1 MPHPIGLYVHVPFC
15 RSKCGY
21 CNFYSEV
28 NDSSRAAYVETVC
41 REIRSYAGQGI
52 TADTL
57 YFGGGTPSVLRAF
70 EIAAIV
76 SACRESFSLSGEWT
90 IECNPDS
97 ADAQLLRELKALGFN
112 RLSFG
117 VQSMVDHELKL
128 LGRRHDRETAE
139 RAVKAA
145 REAGFTNISLDLML
159 GIPDQTEETLM
170 ETLRRITA
178 VRPEHISA
186 YLLKIEADTPFDR
199 AEIRSRCAD
208 EDVSADRYLS
218 VSSYLKEAGYD
229 HYEISNFALP
239 GFESRHN
246 SRYWRCGEYL
256 GFGPAAH
263 SFFMGRRSYHPPKL
277 SDYIR
282 SGGENRIDDGA
293 GGDPEERL
301 MLGLRL
307 REGITPAQCGFSPQ
321 EGEKLLKKARPLEQA
336 GLLTVTED
344 RIALTADGF
353 LLSNSIIATL
363 L

>member
-1 MPHPIGLYVHVPFC
+1 
-15 RSKCGY
+15 
-21 CNFYSEV
+21 
-28 NDSSRAAYVETVC
+28 
-41 REIRSYAGQGI
+41 
-52 TADTL
+52 
-57 YFGGGTPSVLRAF
+57 
-70 EIAAIV
+70 
-76 SACRESFSLSGEWT
+76 
-90 IECNPDS
+90 
-97 ADAQLLRELKALGFN
+97 
-112 RLSFG
+112 
-117 VQSMVDHELKL
+117 MVDYELNL

-139 RAVKAA
+139 RAVQAA

-208 EDVSADRYLS
+208 EDVSADRYLT

-307 REGITPAQCGFSPQ
+307 REGITPAQCGFSLQ
-321 EGEKLLKKARPLEQA
+321 EGDKLLKKARPLEQA